1 MCRRPLKSL
10 FITLFALGLSGS
22 APPSAAADLVFGVVP
37 QQAASRLARIWVPF
51 LDKLGEKTG
60 HSITFATMR
69 DIPSFEACLAQGAYD
84 LAYMNP
90 YHYTVFSEDAGYRAF
105 AHQADKKLQGL
116 MVVRKDADIAG
127 LAGLDRRKVAFPS
140 PAAFGASVL
149 PRAEMKALGLAVEPV
164 YVKSHDSVYRAVAAG
179 LTPAGGGV
187 QRTFNAIPAEL
198 RDQLKIIYRT
208 RKYTPHAFAAHP
220 NMTEEDRR
228 LFQRA
233 FKQITATDPALVKAI
248 GMTGFDAAGDGAWD
262 DVRALNL
269 TQGQT
274 EITREGGGVCR
285 LS

>member
-1 MCRRPLKSL
+1 MHYRHLKVIL
-10 FITLFALGLSGS
+10 AVLFALAISGS
-22 APPSAAADLVFGVVP
+22 AVAAELVFGVVP
-37 QQAASRLARIWVPF
+37 QQAASRLAKIWVPF

-105 AHQADKKLQGL
+105 AHQAHKKLQGL
-116 MVVRKDADIAG
+116 MVVHKDAGIGD
-127 LAGLDRRKVAFPS
+127 LAALDQGKVAFPS

-149 PRAEMKALGLAVEPV
+149 PRAEMKALGLNIQPV

-179 LTPAGGGV
+179 LAPAGGGV
-187 QRTFNAIPAEL
+187 QRTFNAIPAKL
-198 RDQLKIIYRT
+198 RDRLKIIYRT
-208 RKYTPHAFAAHP
+208 GKYTPHAFAAHP
-220 NMTEEDRR
+220 NLTAADRR

-233 FKQITATDPALVKAI
+233 FKELSATDPALVKAI
-248 GMTGFDAAGDGAWD
+248 GMAGFEAAEHEAWD
-262 DVRALNL
+262 DVRALKL

-274 EITREGGGVCR
+274 EITRKGGGVCR